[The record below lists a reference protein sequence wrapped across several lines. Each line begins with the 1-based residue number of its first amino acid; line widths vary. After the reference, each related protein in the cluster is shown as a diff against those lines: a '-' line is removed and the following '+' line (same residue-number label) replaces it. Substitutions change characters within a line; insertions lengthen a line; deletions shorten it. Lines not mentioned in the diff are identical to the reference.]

1 MKGSESM
8 FNKILRQRKNKLEEQ
23 INLIE
28 NSIENQSKQL
38 EGINSQIES
47 KLQKLN
53 KIQDNLSALET
64 KLKEY
69 QEEIGIA
76 EGIITMQDL
85 NMPYEPRFMLLDSIA
100 FKKDNVQQ
108 SIAKLLG
115 DNLAI
120 ITTRVYRIDG
130 SESKGRQFQ
139 KTFCEN
145 LLIGFNT
152 YYNSKK
158 KAATPSNITKT
169 EELIRNKFQTINK
182 KSSLMGVS
190 INQKYLDLC
199 IELLYL
205 ELDEKIA
212 KAKEKERIK
221 EERRK
226 LREQEKLL
234 AEAEKAKLELQK
246 QRRMYEQSLAKALN
260 EKERQEF
267 EAKLKEIDKREA
279 DVDYRIQ
286 NSKAGYL
293 YIAATKAMP
302 DCCKLGVT
310 RRLNP
315 LVRLSELSSASVP
328 FPFKCYGLVFSDNAF
343 DLETKIHEYFDN
355 KRVNKENKHKEF
367 FYITPQEA
375 IKALKEEFGC
385 DVHFVNEE
393 ESEDEDE
400 TD

>member
-1 MKGSESM
+1 M
-8 FNKILRQRKNKLEEQ
+8 FNKILRQRKNKLEKQ

-28 NSIENQSKQL
+28 NSIENQSKEL
-38 EGINSQIES
+38 EGRNSQIES

-64 KLKEY
+64 KLKEH

-85 NMPYEPRFMLLDSIA
+85 NMPYEPRFRLLDNIA

-152 YYNSKK
+152 YYNNKK

-221 EERRK
+221 EERHK
-226 LREQEKLL
+226 LREQERLL
-234 AEAEKAKLELQK
+234 AEAERVKLELQK
-246 QRRMYEQSLAKALN
+246 QRRMYEQSLTKTLN
-260 EKERQEF
+260 EQERQEF

-279 DVDYRIQ
+279 DVDYRIN

-293 YIAATKAMP
+293 YITATKAMP
-302 DCCKLGVT
+302 NMTKLGVT
-310 RRLNP
+310 RGLNP
-315 LVRLSELSSASVP
+315 LIRIQELSSAATPYP
-328 FPFKCYGLVFSDNAF
+328 FVCYGLVFSDDAF
-343 DLETKIHEYFDN
+343 DLETRIHEYFDS
-355 KRVNKENKHKEF
+355 KRVNTENKHKEF

-375 IKALKEEFGC
+375 IKVLKEEFGC

-393 ESEDEDE
+393 ESEDEK
-400 TD
+400 

>member
-1 MKGSESM
+1 M

-38 EGINSQIES
+38 ECINSQIES

-85 NMPYEPRFMLLDSIA
+85 NMPYEPRFRLLDNIA
-100 FKKDNVQQ
+100 FKKDNIQQ

-158 KAATPSNITKT
+158 KASTSSNITKT

-234 AEAEKAKLELQK
+234 AEAEKTKLELQK

-260 EKERQEF
+260 EQERQEF

-343 DLETKIHEYFDN
+343 DLETRIHEYFDN

-375 IKALKEEFGC
+375 IKVLKEEFGC
-385 DVHFVNEE
+385 DVHFVNDE
-393 ESEDEDE
+393 ESEDEE
-400 TD
+400 

>member
-1 MKGSESM
+1 M
-8 FNKILRQRKNKLEEQ
+8 
-23 INLIE
+23 
-28 NSIENQSKQL
+28 
-38 EGINSQIES
+38 
-47 KLQKLN
+47 
-53 KIQDNLSALET
+53 
-64 KLKEY
+64 
-69 QEEIGIA
+69 
-76 EGIITMQDL
+76 
-85 NMPYEPRFMLLDSIA
+85 
-100 FKKDNVQQ
+100 
-108 SIAKLLG
+108 
-115 DNLAI
+115 
-120 ITTRVYRIDG
+120 
-130 SESKGRQFQ
+130 
-139 KTFCEN
+139 
-145 LLIGFNT
+145 
-152 YYNSKK
+152 
-158 KAATPSNITKT
+158 
-169 EELIRNKFQTINK
+169 
-182 KSSLMGVS
+182 
-190 INQKYLDLC
+190 C

-221 EERRK
+221 EERRR

-246 QRRMYEQSLAKALN
+246 QRRMYEQSLEKALN
-260 EKERQEF
+260 EQERQEF

-279 DVDYRIQ
+279 DVDYRLQ

-328 FPFKCYGLVFSDNAF
+328 FPFKCYGLVFSDDAF

-375 IKALKEEFGC
+375 IKMLKEEFGC
-385 DVHFVNEE
+385 DVHFVNDE
-393 ESEDEDE
+393 ESEDEG
-400 TD
+400 

>member
-8 FNKILRQRKNKLEEQ
+8 FNKILRQRKSKLEEQ

-64 KLKEY
+64 KLKKY

-85 NMPYEPRFMLLDSIA
+85 NMPYEPRFRLLDNIA
-100 FKKDNVQQ
+100 FKKDEVQQ

-152 YYNSKK
+152 YYNNKK
-158 KAATPSNITKT
+158 KASTPSNVTKT

-199 IELLYL
+199 IELLYI

-212 KAKEKERIK
+212 KAQEKERIK
-221 EERRK
+221 EERRR

-260 EKERQEF
+260 EQERQDF

-279 DVDYRIQ
+279 DVDYRIN
-286 NSKAGYL
+286 NSRAGYL
-293 YIAATKAMP
+293 YITATKAMP
-302 DCCKLGVT
+302 NMTKLGVT

-315 LVRLSELSSASVP
+315 LVRIQELSTASTPWP
-328 FPFKCYGLVFSDNAF
+328 FVCYGLVFSDDAF
-343 DLETKIHEYFDN
+343 DLETRIHEYFDR

-375 IKALKEEFGC
+375 IKVLKEEFGC

-393 ESEDEDE
+393 ESEDEE
-400 TD
+400 P

>member
-8 FNKILRQRKNKLEEQ
+8 FNKILRQRENKLEKQ

-28 NSIENQSKQL
+28 NSIENQSKEL

-85 NMPYEPRFMLLDSIA
+85 NMPYEPRFRLLDNIA

-152 YYNSKK
+152 YYNNKK
-158 KAATPSNITKT
+158 KAVTSSNITKT

-221 EERRK
+221 EERHK

-234 AEAEKAKLELQK
+234 AEAEKTKLELQK

-260 EKERQEF
+260 EQERQEF
-267 EAKLKEIDKREA
+267 EAKLKEIDKRKA
-279 DVDYRIQ
+279 DVDYRIN

-293 YIAATKAMP
+293 YITATKAMP
-302 DCCKLGVT
+302 NMTKLGVT

-315 LVRLSELSSASVP
+315 LIRIQELSSAATPYP
-328 FPFKCYGLVFSDNAF
+328 FVCYGLVFSDDAF

-355 KRVNKENKHKEF
+355 KRVNTENKHKEF

-375 IKALKEEFGC
+375 IKVLKEEFGC

-393 ESEDEDE
+393 ESEDEE
-400 TD
+400 

>member
-1 MKGSESM
+1 M

-28 NSIENQSKQL
+28 NSIENQSKRL

-47 KLQKLN
+47 KLQKMS

-85 NMPYEPRFMLLDSIA
+85 NMPYEPRLRLLDNIT

-158 KAATPSNITKT
+158 KVATSNNITKT
-169 EELIRNKFQTINK
+169 EELIKNKFQTINK

-212 KAKEKERIK
+212 KVKEKERIK

-260 EKERQEF
+260 EQERQEF

-279 DVDYRIQ
+279 DVDYRIC

-293 YIAATKAMP
+293 YITATEAMP

-343 DLETKIHEYFDN
+343 ELETKIHEYFDN

-375 IKALKEEFGC
+375 IKVLKEEFGC

-393 ESEDEDE
+393 SEDEYE
-400 TD
+400 P

>member
-53 KIQDNLSALET
+53 KIQDNLSTLET

-85 NMPYEPRFMLLDSIA
+85 NMPYEPRFRLLDNIS

-130 SESKGRQFQ
+130 SESKGHQFQ

-152 YYNSKK
+152 YYNNKK
-158 KAATPSNITKT
+158 KAATSSNIAKT
-169 EELIRNKFQTINK
+169 EELIKNKFQAINK

-221 EERRK
+221 EERRR

-246 QRRMYEQSLAKALN
+246 QRRMYEQSLEKALN
-260 EKERQEF
+260 EQERQEF

-279 DVDYRIQ
+279 DVDYRLQ

-328 FPFKCYGLVFSDNAF
+328 FPFKCYGLVFSDDAF

-375 IKALKEEFGC
+375 IKMLKEEFGC
-385 DVHFVNEE
+385 DVHFVNDE
-393 ESEDEDE
+393 ESEDEG
-400 TD
+400 

>member
-1 MKGSESM
+1 M
-8 FNKILRQRKNKLEEQ
+8 FHKLLRMQKVKLEEQ

-28 NSIENQSKQL
+28 KSIQEREQYLCN
-38 EGINSQIES
+38 INSQIEQENRNLNEIQNKLIES
-47 KLQKLN
+47 KTKLN
-53 KIQDNLSALET
+53 
-64 KLKEY
+64 EY
-69 QEEIGIA
+69 QHELGIA
-76 EGIITMQDL
+76 EGIITMQELGMEYTPNCNDL
-85 NMPYEPRFMLLDSIA
+85 NEIAVKKTNIQKSIA
-100 FKKDNVQQ
+100 SLIGN
-108 SIAKLLG
+108 
-115 DNLAI
+115 NEAI

-130 SESKGRQFQ
+130 SEAKGRQFQ

-145 LLIGFNT
+145 LLIGFNS
-152 YYNSKK
+152 YFNQKK
-158 KAATPSNITKT
+158 KAVTSTNVTKT
-169 EELIRNKFQTINK
+169 EELITKKFNAINRK
-182 KSSLMGVS
+182 AALMGVS
-190 INQKYLDLC
+190 INQEYLSYC
-199 IELLYL
+199 IQLLYV

-212 KAKEKERIK
+212 KAEERERIK

-260 EKERQEF
+260 EQERQEF

-279 DVDYRIQ
+279 DVDYRIN

-328 FPFKCYGLVFSDNAF
+328 FPFKCYGLVFSDDAF
-343 DLETKIHEYFDN
+343 DLETRIHEYFDN

-375 IKALKEEFGC
+375 IKVLKEEFGC

-393 ESEDEDE
+393 ESEELEDG
-400 TD
+400 TN